1 MQPLAQQQ
9 LQQDIQVQQP
19 LLHPPLQLQH
29 QMQPLLQHQQVQALQ
44 QLPNQRIT
52 GLPNQRITGLP
63 LLRPPQLTPSPLP
76 RTHVQQTPG
85 QTFQQ
90 VLSTG
95 GNLQPQQQPQLALA
109 QDLQAL
115 PTQPR
120 PVIMSQVPS
129 YYIPT
134 FRDAF

>member
-52 GLPNQRITGLP
+52 GPP

-76 RTHVQQTPG
+76 RTHLQQTPG